1 MQLLLTPIG
10 SAGDN
15 YPLIAL
21 GIELKRRGHRV
32 RVLTGQTFKPVVLAA
47 GLEYLQ
53 TSTHEE
59 YIAGLQHPDLWHP
72 LRGYAT
78 VMAMVS
84 QQLRRVFALLRQIVI
99 PGQTLVIA
107 PTLDLASRTLQ
118 EKTGLP
124 VVTVHLQPIV
134 LRTCY
139 TVSTALGATDLSF
152 LPQWTK
158 RLLWRAVDRW
168 MLDPPLAGVLD
179 EMRRDVG
186 LPPIRRIFDGWIHS
200 PLLTLGLFPPWF
212 APPQPDWPRQLRLT
226 GFPLFDGTSD
236 EHLAPPLEAFL
247 DAGAPPLVFTF
258 GSAMVHGRKLFAAA
272 AAAARSLGR
281 RALLLTGHSE
291 QIPDPLP
298 ADMMHWDYVPLGRLL
313 PRCAALVHHGGIG
326 TVAAG
331 LAGGVPQ
338 LVMPLSH
345 DQPDNAVR
353 ASRLGVARMLSPRR
367 ANASAMSQ
375 AVGELL
381 SSQAVASSCHKVAR
395 LCRQTDAVAQSCDL
409 IEGAMAKA

>member
-1 MQLLLTPIG
+1 M
-10 SAGDN
+10 
-15 YPLIAL
+15 
-21 GIELKRRGHRV
+21 ELKRRGHRV
-32 RVLTGQTFKPVVLAA
+32 RVLTGQTFKQTVLAA

-53 TSTHEE
+53 TSAHEE

-84 QQLRRVFALLRQIVI
+84 RQLRRVFALLRQIVI

-134 LRTCY
+134 LRTCH
-139 TVSTALGATDLSF
+139 TLSAGLGATDLSF
-152 LPQWTK
+152 LPRWTK

-179 EMRRDVG
+179 EMRREVG
-186 LPPIRRIFDGWIHS
+186 LPPIRRLFDGWVHS

-212 APPQPDWPRQLRLT
+212 APPQPDWPPQLRLT

-298 ADMMHWDYVPLGRLL
+298 AGMLHVDYAPLRRLL
-313 PRCAALVHHGGIG
+313 PRCAALIHHGGIG
-326 TVAAG
+326 TLAAG
-331 LAGGVPQ
+331 LASGVPQ

-353 ASRLGVARMLSPRR
+353 AARLGVARMLSPRR

-375 AVGELL
+375 ALGELL
-381 SSQAVASSCHKVAR
+381 SSPAVAASCQQVAR

-409 IEGAMAKA
+409 IEGAIAKV